1 MSLDEKKQVIHPI
14 TENAGERVTG
24 LRIATANEYSYT
36 EKEYAQE
43 GIKESEMNC
52 WHIPKLLSHFK
63 KSMN

>member
-14 TENAGERVTG
+14 AENAGEKVTG
-24 LRIATANEYSYT
+24 LSIAMANEYNYT
-36 EKEYAQE
+36 HKEDALQ

-52 WHIPKLLSHFK
+52 RPLPKLLSHLK